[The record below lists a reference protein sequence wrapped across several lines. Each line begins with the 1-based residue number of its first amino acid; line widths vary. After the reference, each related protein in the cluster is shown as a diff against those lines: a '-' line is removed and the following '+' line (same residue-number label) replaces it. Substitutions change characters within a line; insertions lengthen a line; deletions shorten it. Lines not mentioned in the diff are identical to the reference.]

1 VPSSTCTMR
10 LAGCCTSADPPRLA
24 KGHPIMPELE
34 KLPQARRYLR
44 AARFGLHTLLE
55 LKIAGTGYIF
65 HVIGLLTT
73 LRAVPHVLMGHDSK
87 LSPEHKAVIAAWR
100 IRTKNFKE
108 HPEFYLIIR
117 ARNQILKDGSFASYA
132 SSSESSM
139 EPGVVHYE
147 TAHYLDGERRDLEI
161 DVRAALDWME
171 RELTMIEA
179 DLPPRYEEDD
189 ADQEGTSAMLSR
201 MAEEGI
207 PPQKIAGTTITSRIE
222 DSAQITFSRRPEP
235 WRDGDVLEIFH
246 EPSGHTTLTAT
257 EHDGFRFTWK
267 PKNCAT
273 CLVELE
279 AIDDRHFRVVL
290 VAA

>member
-1 VPSSTCTMR
+1 MR

-171 RELTMIEA
+171 RENHDRGRSPAAI
-179 DLPPRYEEDD
+179 
-189 ADQEGTSAMLSR
+189 
-201 MAEEGI
+201 
-207 PPQKIAGTTITSRIE
+207 
-222 DSAQITFSRRPEP
+222 RR
-235 WRDGDVLEIFH
+235 G
-246 EPSGHTTLTAT
+246 
-257 EHDGFRFTWK
+257 
-267 PKNCAT
+267 
-273 CLVELE
+273 
-279 AIDDRHFRVVL
+279 
-290 VAA
+290 

>member
-1 VPSSTCTMR
+1 M
-10 LAGCCTSADPPRLA
+10 L
-24 KGHPIMPELE
+24 ELEE

-55 LKIAGTGYIF
+55 QKIAGTGYIF

-87 LSPEHKAVIAAWR
+87 LSPEHKAVITAWR
-100 IRTKNFKE
+100 TRTKNVKE
-108 HPEFYLIIR
+108 HPAFHFIIS
-117 ARNQILKDGSFASYA
+117 ARNEILKGGSFPSYA

-147 TAHYLDGERRDLEI
+147 IAHYLDGERRDLEI

-171 RELTMIEA
+171 RELTQIEA
-179 DLPPRYEEDD
+179 DLPSRYEEDE
-189 ADQEGTSAMLSR
+189 ADQGDTSAMLSR
-201 MAEEGI
+201 MAEKGI
-207 PPQKIAGTTITSRIE
+207 PPQRIAGTTTTSQIK
-222 DSAQITFSRRPEP
+222 DGAQITFSRRPEP

-246 EPSGHTTLTAT
+246 EPSGRTTLVAT
-257 EHDGFRFTWK
+257 EHDRFRFTWK
-267 PKNCAT
+267 PRDQAT
-273 CLVELE
+273 CLLELE

-290 VAA
+290 TA